1 MRSAGVGAAVCR
13 ADRDT
18 GLRLFAAAFA
28 GGAAVDLVLVAA
40 VFDRGVDVIRG
51 LSVFFRIFLD
61 IRLPFVAFAG
71 SFIA

>member
-1 MRSAGVGAAVCR
+1 
-13 ADRDT
+13 
-18 GLRLFAAAFA
+18 LWLFAAALA
-28 GGAAVDLVLVAA
+28 GGVAVDLVLVAA
-40 VFDRGVDVIRG
+40 VFDRSVEVIRG